1 MAFGLGLPTQAAV
14 PVLAY
19 ELTLEASTAPMA
31 YVAPLGGGTR
41 LERVP
46 SITTPMKAAAPVMDA
61 APCDAWWGAV
71 PKRDGDP
78 RFDGVPAI
86 SVRAIA
92 NCSHSDW

>member
-1 MAFGLGLPTQAAV
+1 M
-14 PVLAY
+14 
-19 ELTLEASTAPMA
+19 EASTAPMA
-31 YVAPLGGGTR
+31 YVAPLRGGAR
-41 LERVP
+41 L

-78 RFDGVPAI
+78 RYDGVPAI

-92 NCSHSDW
+92 NCSHSD